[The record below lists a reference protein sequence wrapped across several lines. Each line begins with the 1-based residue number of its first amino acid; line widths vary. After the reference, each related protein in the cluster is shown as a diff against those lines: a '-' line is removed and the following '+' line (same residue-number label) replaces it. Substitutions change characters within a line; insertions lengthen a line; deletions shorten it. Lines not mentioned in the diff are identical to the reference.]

1 MIGFLNLDLKIEC
14 WHALNIGANV
24 EYMASSRTQML
35 IRIININ
42 KPQIVSKMP
51 DTAICYIHG

>member
-1 MIGFLNLDLKIEC
+1 MSSIVYNG
-14 WHALNIGANV
+14 

-35 IRIININ
+35 IRITNIN

-51 DTAICYIHG
+51 DKAICYIHC